1 MQEYFDILAAGKL
14 GYEKQELFEY
24 NLVNTKN
31 RGCLWKVTDEVF
43 GIFCI
48 VEQIFIKNTETCS
61 NKTDGQLITK
71 VVLEDTG
78 VLTNFSKRAM

>member
-1 MQEYFDILAAGKL
+1 MQEYLDILAAGKL

-24 NLVNTKN
+24 DLVNTKN
-31 RGCLWKVTDEVF
+31 REGLRKVTDEAF

-48 VEQIFIKNTETCS
+48 VEQIFKKHTETCS

-78 VLTNFSKRAM
+78 VLTNFSK